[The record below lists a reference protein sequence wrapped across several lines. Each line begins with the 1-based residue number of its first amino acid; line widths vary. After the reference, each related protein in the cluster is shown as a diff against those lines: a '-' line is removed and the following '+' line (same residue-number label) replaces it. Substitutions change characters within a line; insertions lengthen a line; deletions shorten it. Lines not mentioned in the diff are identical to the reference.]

1 MSGSVSFTPLLQVT
15 ARTSFGEIVLL
26 WFKHSS
32 AFEVLF
38 KAFENHAEHNADW
51 TNELFLLLIN
61 ALGVS
66 VVGSVGQCWLAIHC
80 CHVYHITRIINL
92 ESIVIE
98 TSTVVSTCYSFL
110 FWFFFSLCEMLLSR
124 FGTSLRPISLNLQHE
139 IISCCPFWSSTPY
152 LRMETPS
159 FLDDRVHHCSQK
171 YMTEQRTGSPCC
183 TLAVWFRQGN
193 CAWLGS
199 GKHCGLA

>member
-1 MSGSVSFTPLLQVT
+1 MFLFYDSSKKKCLWLTSHYYIHRPVVGSRSVAHNLSVVLREHTMSGSVSFTPLLQVT

-26 WFKHSS
+26 WFKHLS

-110 FWFFFSLCEMLLSR
+110 FCFFF
-124 FGTSLRPISLNLQHE
+124 
-139 IISCCPFWSSTPY
+139 
-152 LRMETPS
+152 
-159 FLDDRVHHCSQK
+159 
-171 YMTEQRTGSPCC
+171 
-183 TLAVWFRQGN
+183 
-193 CAWLGS
+193 
-199 GKHCGLA
+199 